1 MSISVQAPT
10 GARPSWALLYFN
22 FSKIIKDKTH
32 KFQQLFLSI
41 NYYFAYSIVEIYAF
55 FLGGEDQTDPRFVC
69 GGPNSISRTGKMCFD
84 YSFFF
89 RYLGKLE
96 MSGSEIGT

>member
-55 FLGGEDQTDPRFVC
+55 FGGGTKQIQDLCAEDQIQFL
-69 GGPNSISRTGKMCFD
+69 GLGKCALITV
-84 YSFFF
+84 FFF